1 MGATERFS
9 RNEVQ
14 RILHVTGKQLDY
26 WERLRLVSP
35 QKGPQKGQGHR
46 FYDFRDLIGLR
57 TVKQLVER
65 GVPANRLRRALAA
78 LGEKLSHVQAPLT
91 ELRILS
97 NGKDV
102 LVERDGA
109 RLEPLSGQFVLNFE
123 TRELKEGVCAISERT
138 ADEWMAL
145 AANYEADRRTWA
157 EAIDA
162 YQRVLRMDPGRC
174 EALINCGTLYYE
186 QGNLEQACDC
196 FRGAVELEPEDALAH
211 FNLGSALDDAGEVES
226 ARRHLRQA
234 VHLDPHYPDAHYNLA
249 IVCEKLGGYAEAR
262 QHWLAYIELDP
273 ASPWCDYARQRL
285 AATNIAR
292 WAGTSTT

>member
-14 RILHVTGKQLDY
+14 RILDVTGKQLDY

-35 QKGPQKGQGHR
+35 QKGPQKGQGDR

-57 TVKQLVER
+57 TVKQLVLG
-65 GVPANRLRRALAA
+65 GVPANRLRRALTA
-78 LGEKLSHVQAPLT
+78 LREKLSHVQAPLT

-123 TRELKEGVCAISERT
+123 TRELKEGVRVIPERT

-145 AANYEADRRTWA
+145 AADYEADRKTWA

-196 FRGAVELEPEDALAH
+196 FRKAVELEPEDALAH
-211 FNLGSALDDAGEVES
+211 FNLGSVLDDAGEVEP
-226 ARRHLRQA
+226 ARQHLRLA
-234 VHLDPHYPDAHYNLA
+234 VRLDPHYPDAHYNLA
-249 IVCEKLGGYAEAR
+249 IVCEKLGSYAEAR
-262 QHWLAYIELDP
+262 QHWQAYIELDP
-273 ASPWCDYARQRL
+273 TSPWCDYARQRL
-285 AATNIAR
+285 TSSNVARSATP
-292 WAGTSTT
+292 S